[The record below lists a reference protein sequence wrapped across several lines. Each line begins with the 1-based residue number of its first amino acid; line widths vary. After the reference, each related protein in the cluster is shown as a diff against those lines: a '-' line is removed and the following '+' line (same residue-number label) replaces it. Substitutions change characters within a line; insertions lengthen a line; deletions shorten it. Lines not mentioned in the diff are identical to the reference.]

1 MEFAR
6 REYWGRLPFPI
17 QGDLPNPRIEPVSL
31 VSHASAF
38 SVSQISLSFL
48 LKSHQTLSLG
58 RIHPESR
65 MIFILVS
72 LITSAESLFLN
83 QALFTDTGGQYL
95 DIFTFPGGSGGKE
108 SACNVGDLGWIPGS
122 GRSPGERNG
131 YSLQYF
137 CLGEVHG

>member
-1 MEFAR
+1 M
-6 REYWGRLPFPI
+6 
-17 QGDLPNPRIEPVSL
+17 SL

-65 MIFILVS
+65 MIFILMS

-95 DIFTFPGGSGGKE
+95 DIVFCGHYSPSLVAQVVKNLPATWGIWVGSLDQEDPLEKGMATHSSIFALEKSMARG
-108 SACNVGDLGWIPGS
+108 AW
-122 GRSPGERNG
+122 
-131 YSLQYF
+131 
-137 CLGEVHG
+137 